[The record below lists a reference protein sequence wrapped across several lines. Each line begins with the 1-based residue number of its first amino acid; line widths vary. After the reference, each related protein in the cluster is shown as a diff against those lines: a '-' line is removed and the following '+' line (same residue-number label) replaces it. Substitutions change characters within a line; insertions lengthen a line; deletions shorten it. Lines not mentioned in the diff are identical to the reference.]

1 LNSQQKESLMV
12 IRRIG
17 PLSLAKLAGVLY
29 AAIGLIVG
37 AVFAAISAIGG
48 FSAAAAQ
55 SEGAPVVAALFGVGA
70 IVFFPLLYGG
80 IGVSDGSDWRGPV
93 QRDRR
98 DSRRGGSAD
107 AVAVWS

>member
-48 FSAAAAQ
+48 FSAAAAR

-80 IGVSDGSDWRGPV
+80 LAFLMALIGAALYNAIAGIVGGVEV
-93 QRDRR
+93 QMQ
-98 DSRRGGSAD
+98 
-107 AVAVWS
+107 

>member
-1 LNSQQKESLMV
+1 MV

-17 PLSLAKLAGVLY
+17 PFSLAKLAGVLY

-48 FSAAAAQ
+48 FSAMAQ
-55 SEGAPVVAALFGVGA
+55 GEGGPAVAALFGVGA

-80 IGVSDGSDWRGPV
+80 MAFLMALIGAALYNAIAGMVGGVEV
-93 QRDRR
+93 QMQ
-98 DSRRGGSAD
+98 
-107 AVAVWS
+107 